1 MMSKFWKGLGSAFAT
16 IVLLVGPL
24 TSNDQAEAA
33 GGSAT
38 AAGFTVSWGTLYE
51 PNGCSK
57 FLFNYTNGA
66 PRKLLQVGF
75 ELTSIYGDSI
85 ARESLIGAPPGGSG
99 TWSEQICAFDLDG
112 LGPYRMRV
120 YAEDY
125 PSFGGSTVDQTVNL
139 FFTSRDGGSSST
151 PDSGATVPPGAGNPP
166 SDSDVSEPVAQ
177 EPERKLNA
185 GSFKG
190 YVALYAKGY
199 EGKRFTAKVGKDWV
213 VRESLESDFV
223 RIVEFTGAGYTI
235 NVRMYIDRVLEK
247 TITVTTK

>member
-1 MMSKFWKGLGSAFAT
+1 MIYLRKRNKAIIGLLLASVFAIT
-16 IVLLVGPL
+16 PVVADEDAKA
-24 TSNDQAEAA
+24 S

-57 FLFNYTNGA
+57 FLFNYENGA
-66 PRKLLQVGF
+66 PRELLQVGF

-85 ARESLIGAPPGGSG
+85 ASESLIGAPPGGSG

-125 PSFGGSTVDQTVNL
+125 PSYGGSTVDQTVNL
-139 FFTSRDGGSSST
+139 FFTSRDGGSSSNNSEPVPT
-151 PDSGATVPPGAGNPP
+151 PDS
-166 SDSDVSEPVAQ
+166 SDSESDEIATK
-177 EPERKLNA
+177 EKKLNA

-199 EGKRFTAKVGKDWV
+199 EGQRFTAKVGKDWV
-213 VRESLESDFV
+213 VRDSLESDFV